1 MYIRSTFSQQA
12 FFIDLQLPLLTTKTT
27 RALIDSGASDNFI
40 DPSIISV
47 PPHLIQTLPQPITL
61 QLFDGSTATSGQIS
75 QFISIPV
82 TFPRGEV
89 QHLDFFFT
97 TLHPHSPI
105 VLGFSWLQENNPNI
119 DWKELTIM
127 FRDCR
132 VHISAAKI
140 NDFDFK
146 GGLAN
151 TSLEG
156 GVEIPQCPSNLFPT
170 SPYISKHSSV
180 QIKTVIDKDHL
191 PENQKISGER
201 DEPLLVPFGEIIADS
216 LKDWCGDP
224 SVWSKE

>member
-40 DPSIISV
+40 DPSIINV
-47 PPHLIQTLPQPITL
+47 PPHLIQNLPQPITL

-105 VLGFSWLQENNPNI
+105 VLGFSWLQEYNPNI
-119 DWKELTIM
+119 DWKTLTLHLPRPPSPSTPLGDRAIL
-127 FRDCR
+127 DT
-132 VHISAAKI
+132 ISTPRPANPVNIQIIGASPTSK
-140 NDFDFK
+140 
-146 GGLAN
+146 LN
-151 TSLEG
+151 TS
-156 GVEIPQCPSNLFPT
+156 I
-170 SPYISKHSSV
+170 
-180 QIKTVIDKDHL
+180 
-191 PENQKISGER
+191 
-201 DEPLLVPFGEIIADS
+201 
-216 LKDWCGDP
+216 
-224 SVWSKE
+224 